1 MKLQRI
7 SIELAVFLMIALV
20 AFGGFASLSVD
31 DGSGNDLT
39 GDWKKP
45 KWVKSVQ
52 KAVSKPFEQIKAE
65 AKRVE
70 PNIAK
75 AMVKAA
81 SAPIRQPEQFA
92 KSAQDVKKATEIMAT
107 ATTIAA
113 GIGAMQPGQQK
124 QLSEKEI
131 AAFGAPQGHPS
142 ATSSRDILQGD
153 IWWSKSGG
161 ASSQSGGNIAYKYPN
176 SGVPPKERWFPAG
189 YVS

>member
-7 SIELAVFLMIALV
+7 SIELAVFLMITLV

-45 KWVKSVQ
+45 KWVKQVQ
-52 KAVSKPFEQIKAE
+52 KAVSKPFVQIKEE

-70 PNIAK
+70 TK
-75 AMVKAA
+75 AMTSLIKAA

-113 GIGAMQPGQQK
+113 GLGMMQPGQQK
-124 QLSEKEI
+124 PSEQGQSI
-131 AAFGAPQGHPS
+131 AGGPQYPGTAISDWYKATGQEPNVKPS
-142 ATSSRDILQGD
+142 AQT
-153 IWWSKSGG
+153 
-161 ASSQSGGNIAYKYPN
+161 QSGGSAPVALRGKDGWYDIMQDEKTLK
-176 SGVPPKERWFPAG
+176 GLT
-189 YVS
+189 